1 MKRIFFFSIISFAI
15 LAFTFTGCEKKKE
28 PKGFVPVEEPEHAEE
43 KEQKE
48 PEDEELKELEDKQ
61 EAPVEEEGEE
71 EETVLFEEEGIIAIQ
86 EEAEEGAITQ
96 GVVTYVSGDVDV
108 NRGGGWNILD
118 VDDMVSLDNR
128 IRTESESFCELQ
140 FSDFGIIRVQENTEL
155 AVGDVC
161 LVENKNRVN
170 VNLDEGRLL
179 CKVSK
184 LTKGEKFQVKTRT
197 ALAGVRGTEFMVA
210 THRDES
216 VSLAVK
222 EGTVT
227 VVPTRV
233 AEKIDEIKVE
243 LKTETARSVLEEIKI
258 PEVVVTEDEEIIL
271 ERAEVESAAKKFED
285 TSEVIKEKIQKIDKK
300 AVTLIKEERVLSQKE
315 EKPTAREI
323 RKIDDI
329 KEEID
334 LLKADVISVTSEE
347 SKKVEEGFSK
357 PKAVSTPVVQELGT
371 FERMETKEFVIAAKK
386 KPKEEGEEERE
397 PAYTKVIIKV
407 SPRDAK
413 IVVNNE
419 ESGKGRFSGLYLPG
433 TEITVKAE
441 KEGFIDEVR
450 KIVVSDEEAQNIQIE
465 LKNSPLS
472 WKLNIGST
480 PYIREVVVSGDNIL
494 LADANGKVV
503 CISPEGK
510 NLWVASTKNSPNNNS
525 IPVVVARNVFFSG
538 PKELAVIDLRTGQ
551 STKRIPVGKDEYSSH
566 LFGRRIVRFEDSIL
580 YPGNRSILFLDPENL
595 IQKAKIALPEVTN
608 CTPAVHGNE
617 IIMVDQKGTLMKIE
631 PASGRVEATV
641 NTSALQPVSIAPVLD
656 GDRALFAGRQG
667 IIVSADLSQNR
678 IVWERSLDIGSGK
691 GIFQDIVVGK
701 EGVFPFTGNAF
712 HALSVDNG
720 AVLYS
725 PVKATCAPVYH
736 EGKLYFGDSEKRFV
750 CMEAATG
757 KIQKTYILDSVINLQ
772 PAVYGESVFVATS
785 SGTIYR
791 LEPGYM

>member
-1 MKRIFFFSIISFAI
+1 MKRIFFFSIICITVFTFI
-15 LAFTFTGCEKKKE
+15 LAGCEKKKE

-510 NLWVASTKNSPNNNS
+510 NLWVA
-525 IPVVVARNVFFSG
+525 FSG

-691 GIFQDIVVGK
+691 GIFQDIAVGK

-725 PVKATCAPVYH
+725 PVKATCAPAYH